1 MADIILI
8 AVIIISIYIG
18 AKRGLVRTLFTT
30 LSTFISLI
38 LTALIYTP
46 FSKAL
51 YNSPF
56 GSYIKELTLSFF
68 AEKFQ
73 NTPQHPM
80 INHAAE
86 TSSVLI
92 VNIVS
97 FVLVIIVIRIFLA
110 FLFSILNIT
119 AKLPVIKQFNS
130 ILGMV
135 IGAVGGILISYIA
148 IGIIAALGGDGNI
161 GIIQESIQKS
171 YLAIKIYNNN
181 LVTNLLLNFLN

>member
-97 FVLVIIVIRIFLA
+97 FVLVIIVI
-110 FLFSILNIT
+110 T

>member
-56 GSYIKELTLSFF
+56 GSYIKELTLNFF

-73 NTPQHPM
+73 NTPQLPM
-80 INHAAE
+80 INHAAQ

-110 FLFSILNIT
+110 FLFAILNIT

-148 IGIIAALGGDGNI
+148 IGIIAALSGDGNI
-161 GIIQESIQKS
+161 GIIQESIQNS
-171 YLAIKIYNNN
+171 YFAIKIYNNN
-181 LVTNLLLNFLN
+181 LVASLLLNFLH